1 MLLTALI
8 FLLATFLGGWVF
20 VLLGQRGLD
29 NLGVILSF
37 GGAFIIGMC
46 FLHLVPEA
54 FGTTSL
60 AGVFVIGGF
69 LVQGLLEYLSKG
81 IEHGHFHAHDHGE
94 HCEGE
99 FGWNRLPW
107 AALLSLAL
115 HAALE
120 SMPVLDHS
128 GHHHHEGHVHGP
140 LSLDMIDW
148 GLVTG
153 LVLHKVPVAMVLMAM
168 MIEQHVPKRTSWLV
182 LAGFGL
188 SPLLGMLAFEGIFHG
203 LSADIAVVFPACM
216 QALVVGMLLHIG
228 TTVLFEAGDGHA
240 FNRKKFVATCV
251 GLGTSLVAF
260 L

>member
-37 GGAFIIGMC
+37 GGSFIIGMC

-168 MIEQHVPKRTSWLV
+168 MIEQHVPKRTEV
-182 LAGFGL
+182 A
-188 SPLLGMLAFEGIFHG
+188 AFEWTAPCEEWVDAPSHKTTWWEMHPQNGW
-203 LSADIAVVFPACM
+203 L
-216 QALVVGMLLHIG
+216 IG
-228 TTVLFEAGDGHA
+228 RKRNTSGRCPMPRRWT
-240 FNRKKFVATCV
+240 NR
-251 GLGTSLVAF
+251 
-260 L
+260 